1 VSANYVQILKEY
13 REIYD
18 RNLSGSVI
26 PFWLNHSPDRACGG
40 TYSCLDREGNVFDSK
55 KYVWLLGRS
64 AWMFARLFNEYKADP
79 EYLELAKLGIN
90 FIQKNAIDKHGRY
103 YFSLTREGKPW
114 FYQRK
119 PYAAVFATTAYLEYF
134 KASGEQAYKDLA
146 VKLFRSINQW
156 IKDPELMDRPKMDGV
171 PAMSNLADV
180 MVKASMAL
188 ELAAVDDNPEY
199 KEIMLEAI
207 NKCKLHFNPDFNILM
222 ENVSPDPAVNLN
234 QWPEGRLFNP
244 GHSIEVAWFIMH
256 MLDFVDDPEML
267 SMALKILE
275 GSLNFGWDQECGG
288 IRYFMDLE
296 GKPTLQLE
304 SDMKLW
310 WPHTEAIYALT
321 LAFCKTEDPLWLDW
335 LQKVHQYT
343 FSHFSDDEAGGWFGY
358 CDRKGTLTHSSKG
371 GNYKG
376 FFHVP
381 RALLYSI
388 REIDK
393 YLISKESP
401 DHEPLP

>member
-1 VSANYVQILKEY
+1 MPAKYIPILKEY
-13 REIYD
+13 RDLYD
-18 RNLSGSVI
+18 RNLSVSVI
-26 PFWLNHSPDRACGG
+26 PFWQNHSPDWENGG
-40 TYSCLDREGNVFDSK
+40 TFSCLDREGIVYDSK

-64 AWMFARLFNEYKADP
+64 AWMFAHLFNEYKADP
-79 EYLELAKLGIN
+79 EYLKIAKLGID
-90 FIQKNAIDKHGRY
+90 FIQKNAIDEQGRY

-119 PYAAVFATTAYLEYF
+119 PYGAVFSMLAYLEYY
-134 KASGEQAYKDLA
+134 KSTGEEAYKETSVDL
-146 VKLFRSINQW
+146 FWSINQW
-156 IKDPELMDRPKMDGV
+156 IQDPESLGRPRMQGL

-180 MVKASMAL
+180 MVMASMAV
-188 ELAAVDDNPEY
+188 ELAAIDDKPQY
-199 KEIMLEAI
+199 REIIITAL
-207 NKCKLHFNPDFNILM
+207 NRCKLHFNPERNVLM
-222 ENVSPDPAVNLN
+222 ENVSLDPGVDIT

-244 GHSIEVAWFIMH
+244 GHSIEVAWFIIH
-256 MLDFVDDPEML
+256 MLDYVDDPEML
-267 SMALKILE
+267 TLALKILE
-275 GSLNFGWDQECGG
+275 GSLNTGWDQKYGG

-321 LAFCKTEDPLWLDW
+321 LAFCRTEDPLWLEW
-335 LQKVHQYT
+335 LQRVHHYT
-343 FSHFSDDEAGGWFGY
+343 VSHFIDEKAGGWFGY
-358 CDRKGTLTHSSKG
+358 CDRKGTRTHSSKG

-388 REIDK
+388 KEIDK
-393 YLISKESP
+393 HLLSKESP
-401 DHEPLP
+401 GS